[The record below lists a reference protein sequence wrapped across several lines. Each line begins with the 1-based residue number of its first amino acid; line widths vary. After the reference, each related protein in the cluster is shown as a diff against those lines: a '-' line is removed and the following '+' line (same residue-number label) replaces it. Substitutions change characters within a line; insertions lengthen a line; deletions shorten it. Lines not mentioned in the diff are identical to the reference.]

1 MAKRNP
7 TRRPQHTTPVK
18 GRGNGSSAEVG
29 QEAWWAIFDRSGW
42 GFAIGAPDGTFVTM
56 NPAFAEMHGYS
67 VEELVGRPTAS
78 VLTPEWREKVPGLI
92 RTSHENGHLSIEQ
105 MHQRKDGTTFPAQ
118 ADVVVARDGDGWVL
132 YRAVWVQDLTER
144 GRAAEALRESEE
156 RFRGI
161 TETLPL
167 GIFLISPEGANVYS
181 NPRWCQMTGYTQAE
195 ALGDGWRT
203 PIHPDE
209 RDGVAA
215 EWRACLESRREFD
228 STMRYLRKDGDT
240 IWARVRI
247 APIFDGEA
255 LAGYVGATEDV
266 TERKQAEQALLESED
281 RFRLLAEHI
290 TEVYWL
296 LDPEDYHVLYVNPAY
311 EELWGRTCESLY
323 ADSRSWLEGVQPED
337 VGRVTAALDR
347 QAETGGFD
355 EEFQVVRPDGSI
367 RWVWDRG
374 FAVKGESGQVLRVIG
389 LAADITERKQAE
401 QALRQAREE
410 LEGRVERQM
419 LRRNPYGLT
428 FREFTLLHLVAAGR
442 ADKEIAKELD
452 ISPLTVHKHVGNILG
467 KMNATSRTEAGVR
480 ALREGLLD

>member
-7 TRRPQHTTPVK
+7 TRRPQRAAQAK
-18 GRGNGSSAEVG
+18 GAGNGSPAKVG
-29 QEAWWAIFDRSGW
+29 LEAWWAIFDRSGW

-92 RTSHENGHLSIEQ
+92 RESHENGHLSIEQ
-105 MHQRKDGTTFPAQ
+105 MHQRKDGTTFPAL
-118 ADVVVARDGDGWVL
+118 ADVVVARDGDGRVL

-144 GRAAEALRESEE
+144 SRAEE
-156 RFRGI
+156 
-161 TETLPL
+161 
-167 GIFLISPEGANVYS
+167 
-181 NPRWCQMTGYTQAE
+181 
-195 ALGDGWRT
+195 
-203 PIHPDE
+203 
-209 RDGVAA
+209 
-215 EWRACLESRREFD
+215 
-228 STMRYLRKDGDT
+228 
-240 IWARVRI
+240 
-247 APIFDGEA
+247 
-255 LAGYVGATEDV
+255 
-266 TERKQAEQALLESED
+266 ALLESEE

-296 LDPEDYHVLYVNPAY
+296 LDPEDYHVLYVSPAY
-311 EELWGRTCESLY
+311 EDIWGRTCQSLY
-323 ADSRSWLEGVQPED
+323 EDSRSWLEGVHPED
-337 VGRVTAALDR
+337 LQRVSAALDR
-347 QAETGGFD
+347 QRETGEFD

-374 FAVKGESGQVLRVIG
+374 FAVKDKSGQVVRMVGI
-389 LAADITERKQAE
+389 AADITERKRAE
-401 QALRQAREE
+401 AAWRQAREE

-442 ADKEIAKELD
+442 ADKEIARELD
-452 ISPLTVHKHVGNILG
+452 ISPLTVHKHVANILS
-467 KMNATSRTEAGVR
+467 KMNAASRTEAGVR